1 MILHERIVTIEED
14 YEITEVEIDDSDLKN
29 FIDLKYSAEEII
41 DIAKQLDKS
50 ISDSDLDAAYSVIL
64 TNFDSTADKD
74 GENDIDSLKRWIEDE
89 IYQNFDLEEGTFV
102 PAIKVIFNLPR
113 EVIFN
118 LVNNNKYNNNKYII
132 YTVKK

>member
-89 IYQNFDLEEGTFV
+89 IYQNFDLEDIEVEDTSKFDDNFDEADS
-102 PAIKVIFNLPR
+102 PA
-113 EVIFN
+113 ESE
-118 LVNNNKYNNNKYII
+118 
-132 YTVKK
+132 